1 MHQKEVTSLAN
12 VVEIAPCTRVEGHSK
27 LVLETNDD
35 GIVEKG
41 NYFSITPIR
50 NFEKFLIGKPMEFAP
65 LATSRICGICPI
77 AHSCASVEAVEDSIG
92 VEPPKDGM
100 LLRELAAIANKMH
113 SHPLHNILIFPD
125 FGCGVGFDKNV
136 YADAMK
142 RCQGMRKIAQNII
155 DVVGGEGLHAPDI
168 VIGGM
173 EHNISDL
180 ARTKLQSS
188 LRTYE
193 QLSNEQTDFMMGL
206 IKDSDY
212 PSDMGLHDFDVFAS
226 DLTYGDRTAFPW
238 ETFNEEQP
246 NNWYS
251 SLEVGQEA
259 NNTICLVGGEP
270 VEVGPRARAV
280 RFKGFAERGALA
292 IQKARQ
298 REQGTLVHRA
308 ENLLDELNTSGV
320 TKVGCAGRG
329 DNELG
334 IGINEAARGSNVHM
348 ARVKDGRISYYN
360 CIVPTTWNYPTI
372 SKALEGDHYKFAEVI
387 VRLYDPCNSCAT
399 HMIVLDP
406 EKAIIQNKMI

>member
-1 MHQKEVTSLAN
+1 MAN
-12 VVEIAPCTRVEGHSK
+12 VVEMAPVTRVEGHSK

-41 NYFSITPIR
+41 NYFSITPVR

-65 LATSRICGICPI
+65 LATSRICGICPVT
-77 AHSCASVEAVEDSIG
+77 HSCASVEAVEDSIG

-100 LLRELAAIANKMH
+100 LLRELAGIANRMH
-113 SHPLHNILIFPD
+113 SHPLHSILIFQD
-125 FGCGVGFDKNV
+125 YGCGVGFDANV
-136 YADAMK
+136 YTEAMK

-173 EHNISDL
+173 QHNISDV
-180 ARTKLQSS
+180 AKNKLMSS

-193 QLSNEQTDFMMGL
+193 ALAKEHTDFMLGL
-206 IKDSDY
+206 FKDSDY
-212 PSDMGLHDFDVFAS
+212 PADLGMHDYNVFATH
-226 DLTYGDRTAFPW
+226 LTHGDRTAFPMGN
-238 ETFNEEQP
+238 FSEELP

-259 NNTICLVGGEP
+259 NNEICLIAGEP

-280 RFKGFAERGALA
+280 KFKGFTQKGAMG
-292 IQKARQ
+292 IQIARV
-298 REQGTLVHRA
+298 RENQTSVHRA
-308 ENLLDELNTSGV
+308 ENILDELNTSGT
-320 TKVGCAGRG
+320 TKVRVAGEG
-329 DNELG
+329 DGKLG

-348 ARVKDGRISYYN
+348 ARVNEGRIRYYN
-360 CIVPTTWNYPTI
+360 CLVPTMWNYPTI
-372 SKALEGDHYKFAEVI
+372 STALEGDHYKYAEVI
-387 VRLYDPCNSCAT
+387 VRAYDPCNSCAT

-406 EKAIIQNKMI
+406 EKKVIENKLI

>member
-1 MHQKEVTSLAN
+1 LAN
-12 VVEIAPCTRVEGHSK
+12 VVEMAPCTRVEGHSK

-41 NYFSITPIR
+41 NYFSITPVR

-77 AHSCASVEAVEDSIG
+77 THSCASVEAVEDSIG

-100 LLRELAAIANKMH
+100 LLRELAAVANKMH
-113 SHPLHNILIFPD
+113 SHPLHSILIFPD

-136 YADAMK
+136 YTEAMK

-155 DVVGGEGLHAPDI
+155 DVVGGEGIHAPDI

-173 EHNISDL
+173 QRNISEL
-180 ARTKLQSS
+180 ARNKLMSN

-193 QLSNEQTDFMMGL
+193 ELANAHADFMMGL
-206 IKDSDY
+206 FKDSDY
-212 PSDMGLHDFDVFAS
+212 PADMGMHEYNVFATH
-226 DLTYGDRTAFPW
+226 LTHGDRTAFPMNN
-238 ETFNEEQP
+238 FNEELP

-259 NNTICLVGGEP
+259 NNTICLIGGEP

-280 RFKGFAERGALA
+280 KFKGFTMKGAMG
-292 IQKARQ
+292 IQIARI
-298 REQGTLVHRA
+298 RELSTLVHRA
-308 ENLLDELNTSGV
+308 ENILDELNTSGT
-320 TKVGCAGRG
+320 TKVAVAGLG
-329 DNELG
+329 DGKLG

-348 ARVKDGRISYYN
+348 TRVKEGRIRYYN
-360 CIVPTTWNYPTI
+360 CLVPTTWNYPTI
-372 SKALEGDHYKFAEVI
+372 SKALEGDHYKYAEPI
-387 VRLYDPCNSCAT
+387 VRAYDPCNSCAT

-406 EKAIIQNKMI
+406 EKVVIQDKMI

>member
-1 MHQKEVTSLAN
+1 MHQKEVSSLAN

-41 NYFSITPIR
+41 NYFSITPVR

-77 AHSCASVEAVEDSIG
+77 THSCASVEAVEDSIG

-113 SHPLHNILIFPD
+113 SHPLHGILIFPD
-125 FGCGVGFDKNV
+125 FGIGVGFDKNV
-136 YADAMK
+136 YAEAMK
-142 RCQGMRKIAQNII
+142 RCQGMRKVAQNII

-173 EHNISDL
+173 QHNISDL
-180 ARTKLQSS
+180 AQAKLQSS

-193 QLSNEQTDFMMGL
+193 GLANEHADFMMGL
-206 IKDSDY
+206 FKDSDY
-212 PSDMGLHDFDVFAS
+212 ASDMGIHDYDVFAS

-238 ETFNEEQP
+238 GTFNEEQP

-270 VEVGPRARAV
+270 VEVGPRARAAT
-280 RFKGFAERGALA
+280 FKGFTERGAMG
-292 IQKARQ
+292 IQKARI
-298 REQGTLVHRA
+298 RELGTLVHRA

-320 TKVGCAGRG
+320 TKEACASRG

-334 IGINEAARGSNVHM
+334 IGINEAARGANVHM
-348 ARVKDGRISYYN
+348 ARVKDGRIRYYN
-360 CIVPTTWNYPTI
+360 CLVPTTWNYPTI

-387 VRLYDPCNSCAT
+387 VRAYDPCNSCAT

-406 EKAIIQNKMI
+406 EKNIIQNKMI